1 MQLCTTTVQ
10 WLRVQKIRL
19 RLILRP
25 ITTTDVYV
33 QQLNKEY
40 RESLDVPDA
49 TDITISKRK
58 WEKAVNRFRTHI
70 RDVYMRQL
78 AEDLELWEL
87 NSNVEDCISRMAC
100 EDHTPIG
107 QALTLYLHACLLPLC
122 LALLAQ
128 GRGYN
133 RVRHF
138 QRARGYNRVRHLH
151 VCVRQWCAL
160 AFRI

>member
-58 WEKAVNRFRTHI
+58 WEKAVNRFRNHI

-87 NSNVEDCISRMAC
+87 KCGGC
-100 EDHTPIG
+100 
-107 QALTLYLHACLLPLC
+107 
-122 LALLAQ
+122 
-128 GRGYN
+128 
-133 RVRHF
+133 
-138 QRARGYNRVRHLH
+138 
-151 VCVRQWCAL
+151 
-160 AFRI
+160 